1 MGELVAKIKAKL
13 ACYNRIHSHLKK
25 RWKTFS
31 APNASYSKKY
41 LSQSKSKRLYLYVYL
56 PTLPTLPKI
65 QVPITW
71 RQNTRR
77 DDSLDIAQ
85 QSLRRPS
92 PITSVFE
99 PTTLYF

>member
-1 MGELVAKIKAKL
+1 MVIS
-13 ACYNRIHSHLKK
+13 NK

-31 APNASYSKKY
+31 AEMRVIARNTFLNS
-41 LSQSKSKRLYLYVYL
+41 LLKRLYLYVYL

-77 DDSLDIAQ
+77 DDSLDIPQ

-99 PTTLYF
+99 PTNFVFLEHAC